1 LSLPQLRLV
10 LAISLDGRL
19 APAQG
24 GAAQLGGAGD
34 RAALEEA
41 LAWADGCLVGA
52 ATVRL
57 HRSTCLIHRPE
68 LLERRRLEG
77 RSPQP
82 IAVVVSRGRGL
93 EPSLPF
99 FGQPLERWLLSPG
112 PAQPAFDAHLALGPW
127 RASLADLGRR
137 GLQQLVL
144 LGGAELATAL
154 LAEGLV
160 QELQLS
166 LCPLLL
172 GGAHGWLTPL
182 APDLSGQSWQALEQ
196 RPLGSGE
203 LLLRYRRVPTSGA
216 RGAARSG
223 AEGLPATPP

>member
-1 LSLPQLRLV
+1 LILPQLRLV

-24 GAAQLGGAGD
+24 GAAQLGTAGD
-34 RAALEEA
+34 RAVLEQA

-52 ATVRL
+52 ATLRL

-68 LLERRRLEG
+68 LLARRRLEG
-77 RSPQP
+77 RQPQP

-99 FGQPLERWLLSPG
+99 FSQPLERWLLSTG
-112 PAQPAFDAHLALGPW
+112 PAQQAFDGHVALGNW
-127 RASLADLGRR
+127 RASLAELAGR
-137 GLQQLVL
+137 GLRRLVL

-172 GGAHGWLTPL
+172 GGSHGWVSPL
-182 APDLSGQSWQALEQ
+182 APDLSGQSWELLEH
-196 RPLGSGE
+196 RPLGGGE
-203 LLLRYRRVPTSGA
+203 LLLCYRCSAPTAG
-216 RGAARSG
+216 
-223 AEGLPATPP
+223 